1 MPLTRL
7 RFTNTDDSNAYQVPI
22 NPSQINLVDSFD
34 ANIEDVIDGSAIL
47 LQSNQDNR
55 VRSATWDSFPE
66 SNTVMS
72 GIRTQLKSFKGL
84 NKKLHLGSLDINA
97 LGFKKILVTDV
108 NTTSPRGGDFRIG
121 LSFSWIYTEDI

>member
-7 RFTNTDDSNAYQVPI
+7 RFTDIDDTNAYQVPI

-34 ANIEDVIDGSAIL
+34 ADIRDVIDGSAIL

-66 SNTVMS
+66 SNTVIS
-72 GIRTQLKSFKGL
+72 GIRTEIKSYKGL

-108 NTTSPRGGDFRIG
+108 ATTSPRGGTLKMN

>member
-1 MPLTRL
+1 MALTRL
-7 RFTNTDDSNAYQVPI
+7 RFTDIDDTNAYQVPI

-34 ANIEDVIDGSAIL
+34 ANVEDVIDGSAIL

-55 VRSATWDSFPE
+55 IRLATWDAFPE
-66 SNTVMS
+66 SSVVMS
-72 GIRTQLKSFKGL
+72 GIRTEIKSYKGL

-97 LGFKKILVTDV
+97 LGFKKILVTDTS
-108 NTTSPRGGDFRIG
+108 TTSPRGGDFRIS

>member
-1 MPLTRL
+1 MGLQRI
-7 RFTNTDDSNAYQVPI
+7 RFTNIDDTNAYTTPI

-34 ANIEDVIDGSAIL
+34 AKIEDVIDGSAIL

-72 GIRTQLKSFKGL
+72 GIRTTLKSFKGL
-84 NKKLHLGSLDINA
+84 NKKLHLGALDINA
-97 LGFKKILVTDV
+97 IGFKKILVTDV
-108 NTTSPRGGDFRIG
+108 STTSPRGGTFKMN